1 MSFSAEELS
10 FLQEMQD
17 VKPLTPSD
25 KVDLT
30 GPSQLTLAQKLK
42 RQAVEETLQQDSN
55 YLSVERVDPL
65 DPYDFLEY
73 KKDGVQEGV
82 YKKLRL
88 GQYQIDEVLNLQMM
102 KIEQARTLLF
112 NTLMESHKRGI
123 RTLLVRH
130 GLGLKSK
137 PFPALVKSY
146 VNQWLRQIPEV
157 LAFHSALKAHGG
169 LAATYVLLRKSEQQR
184 LANRE
189 RHQKR

>member
-17 VKPLTPSD
+17 VKPLPPSD

-88 GQYQIDEVLNLQMM
+88 GQYQIDEVLNLQML